1 MRVAR
6 TLAAVAARRAADLHI
21 VQESLTN
28 VVKHANARAVTVRL
42 AHFGAVLELDI
53 ADQGDAAAVVPV
65 TPGRGQADMH
75 ARTPARPR
83 ARTQRLGAKLHVA
96 VAASTR
102 VELRVP
108 QGGKTPRPR
117 IEFKPETGPLATT
130 QTGQHQR
137 RAMVDPTLRGGH
149 RRAKPCGQAGRQ
161 RRLGA
166 TCVRSPAGRSTPPG
180 AVLHRPIQS
189 ELRPELQTRAE
200 LSFRQPCCLSG
211 PSSCWPCT
219 GCRRCR

>member
-1 MRVAR
+1 M
-6 TLAAVAARRAADLHI
+6 
-21 VQESLTN
+21 
-28 VVKHANARAVTVRL
+28 VKQTNARAVTVRL

-75 ARTPARPR
+75 ARTPQA
-83 ARTQRLGAKLHVA
+83 ASSTQHLGAKLQVA

-137 RAMVDPTLRGGH
+137 RAMVDPTLRGGR
-149 RRAKPCGQAGRQ
+149 RRAKPCGQAGLQ

-166 TCVRSPAGRSTPPG
+166 TCAG
-180 AVLHRPIQS
+180 
-189 ELRPELQTRAE
+189 
-200 LSFRQPCCLSG
+200 
-211 PSSCWPCT
+211 
-219 GCRRCR
+219 